1 MSPYLNDCL
10 TREVLCFTGKGGV
23 GKSTLAWATA
33 LACHRLGKKVR
44 VVGWNPLDRHP
55 RYPGIEWLSL
65 NVSDCFREY
74 VTRVLKFETL
84 YNVIFDNHV
93 LQAFLRATPGLADTV
108 LAGKIWDLWSNREQ
122 DLLIVDLPASG
133 HATSFFQSALGVSK
147 VFAKGFVHEE
157 SSKVLK
163 LFSSAAT
170 RVDLVALPQELPVKE
185 LLELHAKLKG
195 ILPLNFGY
203 VHLNQV
209 EPQLE
214 VPASL
219 PTSLSSEIRECV
231 RGHAARGGDERES
244 ADALS
249 VLGLPLHRIPRLP
262 AENLKQNQLAVAAYL
277 EEGR

>member
-1 MSPYLNDCL
+1 VTYLDDCL
-10 TREVLCFTGKGGV
+10 KREVLCFTGKGGV

-33 LACHRLGKKVR
+33 LACQKKGKRVR

-55 RYPGIEWLSL
+55 SYPGVEWLSL

-93 LQAFLRATPGLADTV
+93 LQAFLRATPGLSDTV
-108 LAGKIWDLWSNREQ
+108 IAGKIWDLWSNKEQ

-133 HATSFFQSALGVSK
+133 HATSFFQSSLGVSK

-163 LFSSAAT
+163 LFSSPAM

-185 LLELHAKLKG
+185 LLDLHAKLKA
-195 ILPLNFGY
+195 ILPLHFGF

-209 EPQLE
+209 EPELKLPSPL
-214 VPASL
+214 PAG
-219 PTSLSSEIRECV
+219 LSGEIEACA
-231 RGHAARGGDERES
+231 RGHEARHGDEKQS

-249 VLGLPLHRIPRLP
+249 VLGLPILKVPRLP
-262 AENLKQNQLAVAAYL
+262 AESTKQNQLAVASYL
-277 EEGR
+277 EEGL